1 MNSSIQPLEL
11 VKHATPQRK
20 RLLWFL
26 FVAVLLIS
34 AAPPAVT
41 ERKLLTSFIFGF
53 SLQLFVGSGWTKRV
67 EVVPPVSCQQGVF
80 SFFFFCVC
88 ASGGSSRVPQLCDL
102 YHNLLAFCWPLSHW
116 RATWLLLNYLRLTEL
131 ADLPSPEPPFLVVD
145 DKSTC

>member
-80 SFFFFCVC
+80 SFFFLCVC
-88 ASGGSSRVPQLCDL
+88 LRWLLSSSAAVWFISQFTRI
-102 YHNLLAFCWPLSHW
+102 LLAIVPLAGYLAVIELLAANRTCGSALA
-116 RATWLLLNYLRLTEL
+116 RATIFSCRW
-131 ADLPSPEPPFLVVD
+131 
-145 DKSTC
+145 

>member
-53 SLQLFVGSGWTKRV
+53 SLQLFVGSGWLGGGSAWTKRV

-80 SFFFFCVC
+80 SFFFLCVC
-88 ASGGSSRVPQLCDL
+88 LRWLLSSSAAVWFISQFTRIVPLADYL
-102 YHNLLAFCWPLSHW
+102 AVIELLAANRTCGSALA
-116 RATWLLLNYLRLTEL
+116 RATIFSCRW
-131 ADLPSPEPPFLVVD
+131 
-145 DKSTC
+145 

>member
-80 SFFFFCVC
+80 SFFFFFLCVC
-88 ASGGSSRVPQLCDL
+88 LRWLLSSSAAVWFISQFTRI
-102 YHNLLAFCWPLSHW
+102 LLAIVPLAGYLAVIELLAANRTCGSALA
-116 RATWLLLNYLRLTEL
+116 RATIFSCRW
-131 ADLPSPEPPFLVVD
+131 
-145 DKSTC
+145 

>member
-80 SFFFFCVC
+80 SFFFLCVC
-88 ASGGSSRVPQLCDL
+88 LRWLLSSSAAVWFISQFTRI
-102 YHNLLAFCWPLSHW
+102 LLAIVPLVGYLAVIELLAANRTCGSALA
-116 RATWLLLNYLRLTEL
+116 RATIFSCRW
-131 ADLPSPEPPFLVVD
+131 
-145 DKSTC
+145 